1 MMERENKCEER
12 RGGRRKRGKRKLF
25 VFSLG
30 TVWFSYFLVGIS
42 SFISR
47 FLFLRC
53 LILII
58 RGQDQRETISL
69 LRLSLS
75 GL

>member
-1 MMERENKCEER
+1 MRKGEEGGGEKEER
-12 RGGRRKRGKRKLF
+12 KEKVF
-25 VFSLG
+25 NFFSLG

-58 RGQDQRETISL
+58 HGQDQRETISL